1 MATTREVTLGVAREL
16 AHYDQEPMAIP
27 SSRILL
33 RGHERVTRAA
43 RRSALG
49 PSGSVRPM
57 RMTFAAPSRSRQ
69 RAWGDA
75 RVCGRGRRVFLGA
88 VALMLAGV
96 LGSCGSTAA
105 APDPFSVSQT
115 LRFRVVAKTTQKL
128 DSVVWTGQQFL
139 YVQNTANTV
148 WAAPPAG
155 RPLHRFA
162 TMPRLVEETRCVL
175 SVGRHGFPSGAIF
188 CHSPD
193 NKIYEISADGSRET
207 VFATLPAHYPP
218 AADGALAFDTVG
230 RFGYRLL
237 AATGRSG
244 GTKPAGGQVDAVDS
258 HGRVQRVGRYA
269 GPGGADELVIAPRR
283 FGSVGGDALLTVDAG
298 GGGGRVVAVDS
309 RGRTRAI
316 AIMPMGLSPIA
327 AIPTVPSGTARTT
340 RAPVPGLYLTDD
352 KTGDTY
358 IAPAAALARYAG
370 DVIVGTESP
379 RARFWILAPRGKG
392 FADTPLQNNLAAGT
406 SLEQAIFVS

>member
-1 MATTREVTLGVAREL
+1 MPACVSRPSAARPLLATRPDVASTGAAVTPLTPALSVSDSSNDALTATPDDCISLQSAAKARDRIGDDAGGDPGVAREL

-33 RGHERVTRAA
+33 RGHERVTWAA

-57 RMTFAAPSRSRQ
+57 RMTSAARSRQ
-69 RAWGDA
+69 RAWGES
-75 RVCGRGRRVFLGA
+75 RVCGRGRRVFVGA

-105 APDPFSVSQT
+105 APDPASVSQT

-175 SVGRHGFPSGAIF
+175 SVGRHGFASGAIF

-258 HGRVQRVGRYA
+258 HGRVQRVGA
-269 GPGGADELVIAPRR
+269 TPGRGA
-283 FGSVGGDALLTVDAG
+283 
-298 GGGGRVVAVDS
+298 
-309 RGRTRAI
+309 
-316 AIMPMGLSPIA
+316 
-327 AIPTVPSGTARTT
+327 
-340 RAPVPGLYLTDD
+340 
-352 KTGDTY
+352 
-358 IAPAAALARYAG
+358 
-370 DVIVGTESP
+370 
-379 RARFWILAPRGKG
+379 
-392 FADTPLQNNLAAGT
+392 QT
-406 SLEQAIFVS
+406 SL